1 MSWPQLDWK
10 YCVACSSSWC
20 EAAACHCNTNSRGCK
35 VDYLR
40 SKDTTEGWSLLVQET
55 GVSPLVNT
63 LRSVSGTYILLGN
76 LSVWKQLRDEHKLTH
91 VFGLIIVQN
100 AFELASFF
108 WFWVSFLSSLSLQ
121 TNYVYVVRGLACD
134 HFKVIITHPLTLL
147 QWQFGYD
154 SCFIKNHLLVYCR
167 LILGYASQNTT
178 Y

>member
-1 MSWPQLDWK
+1 MTTYGPRIQPRDDLFWFKKPEFLLWLIHFVLFQVHI
-10 YCVACSSSWC
+10 YSS
-20 EAAACHCNTNSRGCK
+20 
-35 VDYLR
+35 
-40 SKDTTEGWSLLVQET
+40 
-55 GVSPLVNT
+55 
-63 LRSVSGTYILLGN
+63 GN